1 MSEEKDKAAENPQV
15 LNLTKMPDQ
24 KEAQA
29 KAWMAVN
36 PETNAALVIDAFQAN
51 MAGSDVELV
60 ALIEALR
67 RSTDQSKAGDL
78 STLEAML
85 IGQATALQAIF
96 TNFARRAVNQ
106 QDQKNLETLMGL
118 ALKAQA
124 QSRATLSALVDFKYP
139 RQATFVKQANIAN
152 GPQQVNNATH
162 ARKIQPRQNELL
174 EDTNHER
181 LDTGTT
187 TAATRG
193 HPTLETLEKVHRP
206 KKPRR
211 QGQSRA

>member
-67 RSTDQSKAGDL
+67 KSTDQSKAGDL

-106 QDQKNLETLMGL
+106 QDQKNLETLH
-118 ALKAQA
+118 
-124 QSRATLSALVDFKYP
+124 
-139 RQATFVKQANIAN
+139 
-152 GPQQVNNATH
+152 GPG
-162 ARKIQPRQNELL
+162 
-174 EDTNHER
+174 HE
-181 LDTGTT
+181 G
-187 TAATRG
+187 ASPEPG
-193 HPTLETLEKVHRP
+193 HPIGAGRL
-206 KKPRR
+206 
-211 QGQSRA
+211 